1 MTSPCTK
8 ETLERIHAAL
18 EAGREVLNRYTP
30 GAIEAEYKAGHD
42 PVTEADRAVDAV
54 LKKHLLRQGEG
65 WLSEE
70 TVDNPERLNKQR
82 VWVVDPLDGTRE
94 FVQGIPEFC
103 VSIGMVENGIPV
115 AGGIC
120 NPATDELILGS
131 RDTGITYNGD
141 PAQPSQ
147 RKDLNGA
154 LVLASRSEVKRGEWK
169 QFESAEFNIRAMGS
183 VAYKLGLVAAGRA
196 DLTFTLVP
204 KHEWDVAAGAALVDS
219 AGGWTL
225 KLDHS
230 PLCCNQKDPLISG
243 LLAGGPFLRDA
254 LLAMLERHPQTAS
267 VEPRR

>member
-1 MTSPCTK
+1 MTSYSSK

-18 EAGREVLNRYTP
+18 EAAREVLNRFTP
-30 GAIEAEYKAGHD
+30 GAIAAEYKAGHD
-42 PVTEADRAVDAV
+42 PVTEADRAIDAV
-54 LKKHLLRQGEG
+54 LRENLLRDGEG

-70 TVDNPERLNKQR
+70 SVDDFTRLDKQR

-103 VSIGMVENGIPV
+103 VSIAMVENGVPV
-115 AGGIC
+115 AGGVC

-131 RDTGITYNGD
+131 RDTGVTYNGK

-147 RKDLNGA
+147 RKDLHGA

-183 VAYKLGLVAAGRA
+183 VAYKLGLVSAGLA

-204 KHEWDVAAGAALVDS
+204 KNEWDVAAGAALVES
-219 AGGWTL
+219 AGGWVL

-230 PLCCNQKDPLISG
+230 PLLCNQKNPLISG
-243 LLAGGPFLRDA
+243 LLAGGPFLRKP
-254 LLAMLERHPQTAS
+254 LLAMLELRAQS
-267 VEPRR
+267 IGQSRR